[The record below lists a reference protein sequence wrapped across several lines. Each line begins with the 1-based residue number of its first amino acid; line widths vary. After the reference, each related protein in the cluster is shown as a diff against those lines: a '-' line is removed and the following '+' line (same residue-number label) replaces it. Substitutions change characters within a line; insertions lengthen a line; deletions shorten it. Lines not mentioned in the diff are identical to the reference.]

1 MRIAMPRGDIKWVRF
16 KVQEPDGDLCTL
28 DFTSIYFSVK
38 KKNAR
43 DARILIQ
50 KSLKANQF
58 YKLADGDYQT
68 KLSPR
73 DTRDLPV
80 GEYLFDI
87 QIGYKNIIKES
98 FIGDFVL
105 KPEITTN
112 DYDEDEYNPTVDENE
127 DDDTEIAVPEDTAL
141 ILKVP
146 EYLIIKLETPAPIPE
161 GENDDPIPESVLEEI
176 TENGV
181 GG

>member
-1 MRIAMPRGDIKWVRF
+1 MRIAMPRGDIKWIRF
-16 KVQEPDGDLCTL
+16 KIQEPDGELSTI

-68 KLSPR
+68 KLSPK
-73 DTRDLPV
+73 DTRDLAI

-87 QIGYKNIIKES
+87 QIGYKNLIKES

-112 DYDEDEYNPTVDENE
+112 DYDDEEDE
-127 DDDTEIAVPEDTAL
+127 EIGADIVVPEDTPL

-146 EYLIIKLETPAPIPE
+146 EYLIVRLETPAPVPDGSGE
-161 GENDDPIPESVLEEI
+161 GDPIPESVLEEI

>member
-1 MRIAMPRGDIKWVRF
+1 MRIAMPRGDIKWIRF
-16 KVQEPDGDLCTL
+16 KIQEPNGELSTI

-50 KSLKANQF
+50 KSLQANQF

-68 KLSPR
+68 KLSPK
-73 DTRDLPV
+73 DTRDLAI

-87 QIGYKNIIKES
+87 QVGYKNLIKES
-98 FIGDFVL
+98 FVGDFVL
-105 KPEITTN
+105 KQEITTN
-112 DYDEDEYNPTVDENE
+112 DYDDEYE
-127 DDDTEIAVPEDTAL
+127 DDQMIGTNIVVHEDTPF

-146 EYLIIKLETPAPIPE
+146 EYLIVRLETPAPVPDVSGE
-161 GENDDPIPESVLEEI
+161 GDPIPESVLEEI
-176 TENGV
+176 TEGV